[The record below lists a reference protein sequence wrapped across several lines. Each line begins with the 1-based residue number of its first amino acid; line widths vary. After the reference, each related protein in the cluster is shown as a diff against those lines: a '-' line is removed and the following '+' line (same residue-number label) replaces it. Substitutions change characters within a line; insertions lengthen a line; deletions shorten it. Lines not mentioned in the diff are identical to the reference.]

1 MKHPTRVLFL
11 LAAVT
16 TIGCA
21 DGDPVA
27 PLMTADVHAAASE
40 GALAPSFMSRNLY
53 IGTDIN
59 PVVAALASP
68 GQSDDV
74 PALIAA
80 IAAIQATN
88 WPARV
93 VALADEIAR
102 ERPQVIGLQEVWSIN
117 INLTPLGLALVVN
130 QDFLAN
136 LQAELSSRGLHYAV
150 AGTVSAV
157 TANPFPGINVFDRDV
172 ILIDPTRVT
181 VTPGSV
187 VAQTFAA
194 NIGTIAPGV
203 IVRRGWVAFSG
214 TVDGVPMT
222 IANTHLESER
232 SPQLSTLRSYQAGQ
246 LVASLGTASPVVLLG
261 DFNDEAGSPMHNV
274 VTSAGF
280 VDTWTAMRPGVT
292 GLTCC
297 HAKDLSNALASE
309 AFNQR
314 IDYAFVRGLTHANGT
329 LLGQIKLI
337 GASPSDRLFGPT
349 SVIWPSDHAGL
360 SVKLLLPGQH

>member
-1 MKHPTRVLFL
+1 MRHRTRALL
-11 LAAVT
+11 MLAAVT

-21 DGDPVA
+21 DRDPIA
-27 PLMTADVHAAASE
+27 PLMTADISAASSQ
-40 GALAPSFMSRNLY
+40 GAAWLSFMSRNLY

-68 GQSDDV
+68 GQADDV

-88 WPARV
+88 WSARV

-102 ERPQVIGLQEVWSIN
+102 ERPQVVGLQEVWSIN

-136 LQAELSSRGLHYAV
+136 LQAELASRGLNYTV
-150 AGTVSAV
+150 AGIVSAV

-181 VTPGSV
+181 VNPGSV

-203 IVRRGWVAFSG
+203 IVRRGWVAFTG

-222 IANTHLESER
+222 IANTHLESEK
-232 SPQLSTLRSYQAGQ
+232 SPALSALRSYQAGQ
-246 LVASLGTASPVVLLG
+246 LVASLGSASPVVMLG

-274 VTSAGF
+274 VTGAGF
-280 VDTWTAMRPGVT
+280 VDSWSEMRPGVA

-297 HAKDLSNALASE
+297 HAKDLTNALASD
-309 AFNQR
+309 AFDQR
-314 IDYAFVRGLTHANGT
+314 IDYAFVRGFTHSNGR
-329 LLGQIKLI
+329 LLGQVKLL

-360 SVKLLLPGQH
+360 SVNLLLPGQN